1 VTTVQGR
8 VDSPR
13 ASAERLRILL
23 CATPIH
29 GHVRPLVDIGRG
41 LASRGHAVTMLTGR
55 KYRAAAEQ
63 NDLTWWPIPPEI
75 DYDDADLDAWMPGR
89 STRRGIDAGCH
100 DVINLFIRPIHG
112 QHRALMAALRRQ
124 RFDAVVAEAAFL
136 GTLPFLLTVPAA
148 ERLPV
153 VGVSTTPLSVVSID
167 CAPFGSG
174 MMPGHPS
181 HTRLRNPIS
190 QAALRHGWLKPLYDS
205 LDTAL
210 APHGLPPRS
219 LDYFDHVTAY
229 DEAFHLTVPEMEY
242 PRRELPARVHFVGPP
257 HPAPTPDSALPS
269 WWSDLDDRP
278 AVVHVT
284 QGTPDNHHLD
294 KLVGPVLH
302 ALRDSDVLVVASTG
316 GRPTAELLRDF
327 GGRLPSNARAAEF
340 LPYDRLLPSTAV
352 MITNGGFGGVQQAL
366 AHGVPMVVAG
376 ATEDKKEVAARVA
389 WSGTGI
395 NLRTGRPS
403 ARALRRAVQ
412 RILQDPQFSLRAG
425 TLRQRTDE
433 LGDPVEAILQS
444 LTSLVSRAIDADQ
457 SSAGSGS
464 GHRPRNCQS

>member
-1 VTTVQGR
+1 MTTAQGR
-8 VDSPR
+8 VDRPVGK
-13 ASAERLRILL
+13 AEQLRILL

-29 GHVRPLVDIGRG
+29 GHVRPMVDIGRG
-41 LASRGHAVTMLTGR
+41 LASRGHAVTLLTGR
-55 KYRAAAEQ
+55 KYRTAAEQ
-63 NDLTWWPIPPEI
+63 NDLTWRPIPPEV
-75 DYDDADLDAWMPGR
+75 DYDDADLDGWMPGR
-89 STRRGIDAGCH
+89 STHRGIDAGCN

-112 QHRALMAALRRQ
+112 QHSALMAALRRQ

-136 GTLPFLLTVPAA
+136 GTLPFLLTVPAG

-167 CAPFGSG
+167 SAPFGSG

-190 QAALRHGWLKPLYDS
+190 QAALRHGWLRPLHDA
-205 LDTAL
+205 LDAAL
-210 APHGLPPRS
+210 APYGLPPRS

-229 DEAFHLTVPEMEY
+229 DEAFHLAVPEMEY
-242 PRRELPARVHFVGPP
+242 PRRELPDRVHFVGPP
-257 HPAPTPDSALPS
+257 RRARTPDSALPS

-278 AVVHVT
+278 VVVHVT
-284 QGTPDNHHLD
+284 QGTMDNHDLD

-316 GRPTAELLRDF
+316 GRPTAELLRHL
-327 GGRLPSNARAAEF
+327 GGRLPGNVRAAEF
-340 LPYDRLLPSTAV
+340 LPYDRLLPNTAV
-352 MITNGGFGGVQQAL
+352 MVTNGGFGGVQQAL
-366 AHGVPMVVAG
+366 AHGVPLVVAG

-389 WSGTGI
+389 WAGTGV

-403 ARALRRAVQ
+403 ARALRRAV
-412 RILQDPQFSLRAG
+412 RHILEEPQYRLRAG

-433 LGDPVEAILQS
+433 LGDPVQAILHS
-444 LTSLVSRAIDADQ
+444 LTSLIAGAIP
-457 SSAGSGS
+457 G
-464 GHRPRNCQS
+464 